1 MSTWSKAV
9 IAIFLAATVVV
20 AGCAGEALAQNDLK
34 IMAPAAPGGGW
45 DQTARAMQQALVA
58 EGLAKSVQ
66 VYNVT
71 GAGGSVGI
79 AQFVTTSKG
88 DPHQL
93 MVNGLVMVGALLA
106 NRSPVTLDQT
116 TPIARL
122 TAETQ
127 VIVVPASSPIKNAR
141 ELAAAVK
148 ADVAKVTW
156 AGGSAG
162 GVDHITAALFV
173 EKAGGDPSKVNYIPF
188 SGGGESLAAVLG
200 GKVTAGISGWG
211 EYEGQIKAGKLR
223 AIGVTSAQRLPGN
236 DTPTLREQGAD
247 LVIANWRSVVAPPGI
262 TPEQRA
268 ELIALIER
276 MAKSSAWLDLLKQK
290 GWDDDFLAGDSFAAF
305 LREEQTRVK
314 AVLTSIGLIKP

>member
-1 MSTWSKAV
+1 MSVWPRGV
-9 IAIFLAATVVV
+9 IITLSAILII
-20 AGCAGEALAQNDLK
+20 AGCASGAFAQTDLK

-66 VYNVT
+66 VYNVS

-79 AQFVTTSKG
+79 AQFVTSAKG

-127 VIVVPASSPIKNAR
+127 VIVVPANSPIKNAQD
-141 ELAAAVK
+141 LAAAVK

-173 EKAGGDPSKVNYIPF
+173 DKAGGDPSKVNYIPF

-223 AIGVTSAQRLPGN
+223 AIGVTSPQRLPGN
-236 DTPTLREQGAD
+236 DTPTLREQGID
-247 LVIANWRSVVAPPGI
+247 LAIANWRSVVAPPGI

-268 ELIALIER
+268 GLIALIER
-276 MAKSSAWLDLLKQK
+276 MAKSPAWLDLLKQK
-290 GWDDDFLAGDSFAAF
+290 GWEDDLLTGDAFAAF
-305 LREEQTRVK
+305 LREEQARVK
-314 AVLTSIGLIKP
+314 AVLTSIGLVKP